1 MYVPEDWN
9 TPARLSKT
17 TEDDSVVKAAM
28 NILDEVKVYSVTYY
42 KNKERYRIM
51 FARSSK
57 WNPYYIKHLIDKFAK
72 EVKKLGKVVS
82 IPDYRIDGYSNY
94 YRVDV
99 MPLNEPF
106 KHLVAGTYH
115 DFDDETAA
123 WNFALKHCATD
134 YELHPSKAK
143 QYCGWYYDLIV
154 KK

>member
-57 WNPYYIKHLIDKFAK
+57 WNPYYI
-72 EVKKLGKVVS
+72 
-82 IPDYRIDGYSNY
+82 
-94 YRVDV
+94 
-99 MPLNEPF
+99 
-106 KHLVAGTYH
+106 
-115 DFDDETAA
+115 
-123 WNFALKHCATD
+123 
-134 YELHPSKAK
+134 
-143 QYCGWYYDLIV
+143 
-154 KK
+154 